1 MTQKNDDHDEAES
14 NPGDAEPHA
23 PKRHAPIACFAA
35 LNALQ
40 ADGSEDDGK
49 DGSKA
54 GERNDEST
62 EQADEA

>member
-14 NPGDAEPHA
+14 YPGDAEP
-23 PKRHAPIACFAA
+23 HAPIACFAA

-40 ADGSEDDGK
+40 ADGPEDDGK

-54 GERNDEST
+54 EERDGGTT
-62 EQADEA
+62 EQADEAKN